1 MPAVWLRV
9 VQRWADTRPRGSV
22 AIMTLQRTYSSE
34 RGSSNVPTDEVT
46 SQTSRL
52 WVDAPMRWRYEFEGL
67 EGSTGVFVRDGP
79 LWWSYAPGSNAWSN
93 ESAPDRYP
101 AQTDHQESQL
111 FQPEEILGALTVT
124 NMRTEQREG
133 RSLEI
138 VEGVARDHVPLS
150 PPGADTYH
158 LVIDR
163 ERDVALRVAARA
175 DGVEFSSV
183 EITSLELDVPMDPS
197 LFRVE
202 LPAGLA
208 FTPPPSHIPRPTLLR
223 RVLRILGQSGFGGLQ
238 RPK

>member
-1 MPAVWLRV
+1 
-9 VQRWADTRPRGSV
+9 
-22 AIMTLQRTYSSE
+22 
-34 RGSSNVPTDEVT
+34 
-46 SQTSRL
+46 
-52 WVDAPMRWRYEFEGL
+52 MRWRYEFEGP
-67 EGSTGVFVRDGP
+67 EGTTGAFVRDGP

-101 AQTDHQESQL
+101 AQTEHQESQL
-111 FQPEEILGALTVT
+111 FQPEQILAALTVT
-124 NMRTEQREG
+124 NTRTEQRDG

-150 PPGADTYH
+150 PPGADVYE

-197 LFRVE
+197 LFRLE
-202 LPAGLA
+202 LPAGQA
-208 FTPPPSHIPRPTLLR
+208 FTPPPSHMPRPTVLR
-223 RVLRILGQSGFGGLQ
+223 RVLGRLHLGP
-238 RPK
+238 RR